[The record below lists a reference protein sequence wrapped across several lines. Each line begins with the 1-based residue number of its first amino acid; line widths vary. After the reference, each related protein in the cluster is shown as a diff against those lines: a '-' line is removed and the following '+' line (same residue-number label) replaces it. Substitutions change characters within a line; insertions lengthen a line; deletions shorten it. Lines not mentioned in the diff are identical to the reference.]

1 MMCQASLVRLF
12 HGRAGT
18 LQQRATDRD
27 GITQHSSITG
37 RPNPFGAIGLD
48 REPDRTDPSLVHCLE
63 RLELA
68 GIDDGEA
75 APDG

>member
-1 MMCQASLVRLF
+1 MGQTSLVGLL

-27 GITQHSSITG
+27 GVAQPSSITG
-37 RPNPFGAIGLD
+37 RPSPFGALGLD
-48 REPDRTDPSLVHCLE
+48 RQPDPTDPSVMHCLE

-75 APDG
+75 ALDG